1 MFDIVFYNDKLTG
14 GNVKVEIL
22 TVSAH
27 AVLEQALDDFHLL
40 WLKKWQTQHILKKI
54 TSLLK
59 ITSLKG

>member
-27 AVLEQALDDFHLL
+27 AVLEQALDDFLFILL
-40 WLKKWQTQHILKKI
+40 WLKKLQT
-54 TSLLK
+54 
-59 ITSLKG
+59 